1 MSVQSLGMIETV
13 GLTAAIE
20 AADAAIKSANIV
32 LIGYELT
39 KSNGVITVKF
49 EGETSAVN
57 TAISAGCAAVSRIGE
72 VYSHKVVSRS
82 DNETSD
88 ASYADD
94 DVTLLV

>member
-1 MSVQSLGMIETV
+1 MSVQSLGLIETV

-49 EGETSAVN
+49 EGKPVP
-57 TAISAGCAAVSRIGE
+57 
-72 VYSHKVVSRS
+72 
-82 DNETSD
+82 
-88 ASYADD
+88 
-94 DVTLLV
+94 

>member
-1 MSVQSLGMIETV
+1 MSVQSLGLIETV

-49 EGETSAVN
+49 EGEASAVN

-72 VYSHKVVSRS
+72 IHSHKIVSRQE
-82 DNETSD
+82 DELTS

-94 DVTLLV
+94 NMTVII